1 MQQYLL
7 QNANILLDDKM
18 TERFE
23 TYYRFLV
30 SENEKYNLTAITE
43 HDEVWC
49 KHFADSMLGS
59 KFVPHGA
66 SLVDVGCG
74 AGFPSV
80 PLAIARPDI
89 RPTLVDSLTKRVN
102 FCTELC
108 GKVGVSAN
116 VVHARAED
124 FAKDNRQRFDVAVAR
139 AVAPL
144 NILLEYLAPLVRVG
158 GSVVAYKTD
167 ESEVVLA
174 KNAANILGLTFVSAN
189 RFVLPDGSNRCLLE
203 YKKVKNTPLV
213 YPRGQNKP
221 RTCPL

>member
-108 GKVGVSAN
+108 DKEGVSAN

-189 RFVLPDGSNRCLLE
+189 RFVLPDGSNRCLLL

-221 RTCPL
+221 RKCPL

>member
-89 RPTLVDSLTKRVN
+89 RTTLVDSLTKRVN

-221 RTCPL
+221 RKCPL

>member
-66 SLVDVGCG
+66 SLVDVGYG

-221 RTCPL
+221 RKCPL

>member
-59 KFVPHGA
+59 KLVPQGA

-167 ESEVVLA
+167 ESEVELA

-189 RFVLPDGSNRCLLE
+189 RFVLPDGSNRCLLL

-221 RTCPL
+221 RKCPL

>member
-43 HDEVWC
+43 HDEVWS

-221 RTCPL
+221 RKCPL

>member
-66 SLVDVGCG
+66 TLVDVGCG

-221 RTCPL
+221 RKCPL

>member
-7 QNANILLDDKM
+7 QNANILLDEKM

-108 GKVGVSAN
+108 GKVDVSAN

-221 RTCPL
+221 RKCPL

>member
-189 RFVLPDGSNRCLLE
+189 SFVLPDGSNRCLLE

-221 RTCPL
+221 RKCPL

>member
-124 FAKDNRQRFDVAVAR
+124 FAKDNRQLFDVAVAR

-221 RTCPL
+221 RKCPL

>member
-108 GKVGVSAN
+108 RKVGVSAN

-221 RTCPL
+221 RKCPL

>member
-167 ESEVVLA
+167 ESEVALA

-189 RFVLPDGSNRCLLE
+189 RFVLPDGSNRCLLL

-221 RTCPL
+221 RKCPL

>member
-1 MQQYLL
+1 
-7 QNANILLDDKM
+7 M

-158 GSVVAYKTD
+158 GTVVAYKTD
-167 ESEVVLA
+167 ESEVALA

-221 RTCPL
+221 RKCPL

>member
-7 QNANILLDDKM
+7 QNASILLDDKM

-66 SLVDVGCG
+66 TLVDVGCG

-221 RTCPL
+221 RKCPL

>member
-174 KNAANILGLTFVSAN
+174 KNAANILGLNFVSAN
-189 RFVLPDGSNRCLLE
+189 RFALPDGSNRCLLE

-221 RTCPL
+221 RKCPL

>member
-43 HDEVWC
+43 HDEVWS

-59 KFVPHGA
+59 KFVPQGA

-89 RPTLVDSLTKRVN
+89 RPTLVDSLTKRVI

-221 RTCPL
+221 RKCPL

>member
-7 QNANILLDDKM
+7 QNANILLDDQM

-30 SENEKYNLTAITE
+30 SENEKYNLPAITE

-158 GSVVAYKTD
+158 GAVVAYKTD

-189 RFVLPDGSNRCLLE
+189 RFVLPDGSNRCLLL

-221 RTCPL
+221 RKCPL

>member
-23 TYYRFLV
+23 IYYRFLV

-174 KNAANILGLTFVSAN
+174 KNAENILGLTFVSAN

-221 RTCPL
+221 RKCPL

>member
-49 KHFADSMLGS
+49 KHFVDSMLGS
-59 KFVPHGA
+59 KFVPQGA

-221 RTCPL
+221 RKCPL